1 LQHGLCWIFS
11 NLVGQ
16 SSPVKVFLSY
26 GPDQNAPLVAGTALL
41 DLDHWSHD
49 LARAIDEKLRAGVQH
64 VVLQVRD
71 GGWLLSPNDITRPVN
86 M

>member
-1 LQHGLCWIFS
+1 MVFCWIFP

-26 GPDQNAPLVAGTALL
+26 GHDQNAPLVAGAALL

-64 VVLQVRD
+64 VVLQVCD